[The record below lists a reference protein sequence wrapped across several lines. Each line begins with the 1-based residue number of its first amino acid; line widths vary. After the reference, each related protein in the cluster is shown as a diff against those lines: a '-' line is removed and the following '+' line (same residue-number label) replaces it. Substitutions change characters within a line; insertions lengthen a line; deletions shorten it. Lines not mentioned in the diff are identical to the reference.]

1 MDCLELRL
9 SEIVRVALYASADTT
24 VPIPANINA
33 PFIPVAYLSL
43 PASPVIALALSP
55 SSDTEAMLDAT
66 PSLKVTNA
74 LSPAGNIYTHELQL
88 SVAQNPTTVRAA
100 VDALVG
106 RDFHILYTLQRQEPV
121 PQRFYQRE
129 NAKFYGG
136 ILATISQHFVS
147 LQSVRCPE
155 APVPHCG
162 SFRNGHHS
170 LVPTLRG

>member
-106 RDFHILYTLQRQEPV
+106 RDFHILYTL
-121 PQRFYQRE
+121 
-129 NAKFYGG
+129 ADG
-136 ILATISQHFVS
+136 SQALSYALPNTS
-147 LQSVRCPE
+147 LLSIE
-155 APVPHCG
+155 DNL
-162 SFRNGHHS
+162 STTS
-170 LVPTLRG
+170 LTTLKAHLSSMSNVIPLTT

>member
-9 SEIVRVALYASADTT
+9 SEIVRVALYAAADTT

-33 PFIPVAYLSL
+33 PFIPAAYLSL
-43 PASPVIALALSP
+43 PASPVLALALSP

-88 SVAQNPTTVRAA
+88 SVAQNPTTVRDA

-106 RDFHILYTLQRQEPV
+106 RDFHILYSLADGSQALSYALPNTSLLSIEDNLSTTSLTTLKAHLSSMSNVIP
-121 PQRFYQRE
+121 
-129 NAKFYGG
+129 
-136 ILATISQHFVS
+136 LT
-147 LQSVRCPE
+147 
-155 APVPHCG
+155 
-162 SFRNGHHS
+162 
-170 LVPTLRG
+170 T

>member
-9 SEIVRVALYASADTT
+9 SEIVRVALYTAADTT
-24 VPIPANINA
+24 VSIPANINA
-33 PFIPVAYLSL
+33 PFIPAAYLSL

-88 SVAQNPTTVRAA
+88 SVAQNPTTVRDA

-106 RDFHILYTLQRQEPV
+106 RDFHILYSLADGSQALSYALPNTSLLSIEDNLSTTSLTTLKAHLSSMSNVIP
-121 PQRFYQRE
+121 
-129 NAKFYGG
+129 
-136 ILATISQHFVS
+136 LT
-147 LQSVRCPE
+147 
-155 APVPHCG
+155 
-162 SFRNGHHS
+162 
-170 LVPTLRG
+170 T

>member
-33 PFIPVAYLSL
+33 PLIPAAYLSL
-43 PASPVIALALSP
+43 PASPVLALALSP

-88 SVAQNPTTVRAA
+88 SVAQNPTTVRDA

-106 RDFHILYTLQRQEPV
+106 RDFHILYSLADGSQALSYALPNTSLLSIEDNLSTTSLTTLKAHLSSMSNVIP
-121 PQRFYQRE
+121 
-129 NAKFYGG
+129 
-136 ILATISQHFVS
+136 LT
-147 LQSVRCPE
+147 
-155 APVPHCG
+155 
-162 SFRNGHHS
+162 
-170 LVPTLRG
+170 T